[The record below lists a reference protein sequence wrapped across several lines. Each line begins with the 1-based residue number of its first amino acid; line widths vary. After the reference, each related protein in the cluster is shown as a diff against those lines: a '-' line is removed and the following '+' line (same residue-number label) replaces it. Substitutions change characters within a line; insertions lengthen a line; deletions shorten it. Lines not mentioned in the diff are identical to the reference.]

1 MSTGTLKTAA
11 ILRPTNESGNPL
23 TIRRAATWK
32 ENGVT
37 VHRIPHHQ
45 VQLALRLG
53 LPVYGWM
60 TADETFPAY
69 GLRAE
74 HLAVHQAAY
83 DLELAE
89 DALRRTTGDFGQ
101 ATAQVDRCRAAV
113 DASRAKCDR
122 AVEALAAARAEA
134 GLPPLEMTGQ

>member
-1 MSTGTLKTAA
+1 MNTGTPKTVA
-11 ILRPTNESGNPL
+11 ILWPANGSGNPL
-23 TIRRAATWK
+23 TVRRDATWS

-37 VHRIPHHQ
+37 VHHIPHHQ
-45 VQLALRLG
+45 VRLALQLG

-60 TADETFPAY
+60 TAEETFPVY

-83 DLELAE
+83 DLEIAE
-89 DALRRTTGDFGQ
+89 DALRSTTGDFDQ
-101 ATAQVDRCRAAV
+101 AIAQVDRCRAAV